1 MCIRDSKY
9 TDVVYLTDF
18 ATSST
23 VGRLLLFRI
32 DQNGNPEVLES
43 DVGTIDYVTGE
54 LLIDSLNIT
63 STTLSNG
70 AIEVEC
76 LPQSYDLIGLRDL
89 FLSLSVSKSTV
100 TMIKDDI
107 SSGSDTSGVD
117 FISTPQYN
125 KSGFFRT

>member
-1 MCIRDSKY
+1 MCIRD
-9 TDVVYLTDF
+9 
-18 ATSST
+18 
-23 VGRLLLFRI
+23 RFRI